1 MSIEKN
7 HAGNYPRISRTAYIH
22 HSAILIGNV
31 MVGKRVF
38 VGPQAVIRAD
48 EPGTNGHV
56 EPIIIEDG
64 SNVQDG
70 VTLHALGGSELR
82 IGRNTSLAHG
92 VLVHGPATIG
102 KKCFVGFNSVVFDAE
117 LGDGCILWHDV
128 LVEGVQIPKGL
139 YVPSR
144 MTLRAPQDLKTLKH
158 AEKRKVEFAKKIADT
173 NEWLALQGTKEKHVK
188 LMRTIPLKPQPCL
201 IKM

>member
-7 HAGNYPRISRTAYIH
+7 HAGNYPYISRTAYIH
-22 HSAILIGNV
+22 HSAILIGHV
-31 MVGKRVF
+31 IIGKRVF

-48 EPGTNGHV
+48 EPGADGRV
-56 EPIIIEDG
+56 APILIEDG
-64 SNVQDG
+64 ANVQDG

-102 KKCFVGFNSVVFDAE
+102 KKCFVGFNSVVFNAV
-117 LGDGCILWHDV
+117 LGDGSILWHEV
-128 LVEGVQIPKGL
+128 IVEGVKVPKGL

-144 MTLRAPQDLKTLKH
+144 MNVRSPRDLAPLKSADKTMI
-158 AEKRKVEFAKKIADT
+158 AFAKKIADT
-173 NEWLALQGTKEKHVK
+173 NEWLALQGAKVKQRKPARDHVCK
-188 LMRTIPLKPQPCL
+188 QPCL
-201 IKM
+201 MKI